1 MSTSKTYKINFHR
14 PMCFWNANE
23 VEAWLKYKKPKLALR
38 YSGIF
43 INNYVTGRVLVDL
56 TEADLKEIGINNYE
70 ERQELLVEIKKGR
83 LTSDLDEM
91 MKLKDI

>member
-1 MSTSKTYKINFHR
+1 MSRPYKINFHR

-23 VEAWLKYKKPKLALR
+23 VEAWLKIKKPKLALR

-56 TEADLKEIGINNYE
+56 TEADLAEIGVNNHE